1 MGQVSIIVAGRSY
14 RMSCDDGEEE
24 HLEELGRRYDAAID
38 ELRTVFG
45 EIGDQR
51 LMVMAAVLMTDR
63 LDEAEKRIETL
74 EGELDKL
81 RGSSKSAVAQYENQY
96 ARLARALDNAAQ
108 RVENLADRLDGDPR
122 EPAAES

>member
-14 RMSCDDGEEE
+14 RMSCDDGEED
-24 HLEELGRRYDAAID
+24 HLEELGRRYDTAID

-63 LDEAEKRIETL
+63 LDEAEKKIETL

-96 ARLARALDNAAQ
+96 ARLARALDNAAE
-108 RVENLADRLDGDPR
+108 RVESLADRLDGEPR
-122 EPAAES
+122 EPAPEN

>member
-24 HLEELGRRYDAAID
+24 HLEELGKRYDAAID
-38 ELRTVFG
+38 ELRAVFG

-63 LDEAEKRIETL
+63 LDEAEKRIQSL
-74 EGELDKL
+74 EEEFDRL

-96 ARLARALDNAAQ
+96 ARLARVLDAAAQ
-108 RVENLADRLDGDPR
+108 RVESLAERLDG
-122 EPAAES
+122 EPGEPVSEN

>member
-63 LDEAEKRIETL
+63 LDEAETRIETL

-122 EPAAES
+122 EPAPES

>member
-38 ELRTVFG
+38 ELRAVFG

-63 LDEAEKRIETL
+63 LDEAEKRIQSL
-74 EGELDKL
+74 EDEFDRL
-81 RGSSKSAVAQYENQY
+81 RGSSKTTVAQYENQY
-96 ARLARALDNAAQ
+96 ARLARALDAAAQ
-108 RVENLADRLDGDPR
+108 RIESLAERLDGEPR
-122 EPAAES
+122 EPLSEN

>member
-51 LMVMAAVLMTDR
+51 LMVMAAVLMYF
-63 LDEAEKRIETL
+63 LVAYHGIGKGFKRP
-74 EGELDKL
+74 GERK
-81 RGSSKSAVAQYENQY
+81 
-96 ARLARALDNAAQ
+96 
-108 RVENLADRLDGDPR
+108 
-122 EPAAES
+122 PAS

>member
-14 RMSCDDGEEE
+14 RMSCDDGEED

-63 LDEAEKRIETL
+63 LDEAEKKIETL

-96 ARLARALDNAAQ
+96 ARLARALDNAAE
-108 RVENLADRLDGDPR
+108 RVESLADRLDGEPR
-122 EPAAES
+122 EPAPEN